1 MKKTF
6 LLCIIVFGLFLSSTA
21 LPVGLQTAQSV
32 AAKFMGTSDL
42 ALVSTYRT
50 DKSLAALYV
59 FNTSD
64 GFVIVSA
71 DDCET
76 PIIGYSRE
84 GRFNPDNVP
93 MQMEEYLQVFADK
106 IQYSIENHMEADE
119 LTAKQWELVKTTG
132 WLNDQKSTQSVAPML
147 TEMWHQGCLYNSLC
161 PTLSKL
167 PCGHAEVG
175 CVAVAMGQI
184 MHYWKYPA
192 KGFGTH
198 SYTNQGI
205 TLSADFGST
214 TYDWNHM
221 PDSLTE
227 ASSEAEIEA
236 VATLLYHCGVAVD
249 MYYTVNGS
257 GASSGDVPNAL
268 YRYFSYSKKIHFEKR
283 DNYSDEEWLSML
295 KDNLDAHRPV
305 MYSGSGNQGG
315 HAFVCDGYDDN
326 DMLHFNWGWGV
337 ANGYFSLGNLNPLG
351 YTFNKNNTA
360 IFDIIPQ
367 YEPCLVFA
375 TSYPTT
381 GGIIEGAGEYH
392 IGEQCTLTAI
402 PSENYGLYCWKRDGQ
417 YVSNPLSFTFTVNK
431 DTLNIEALFS
441 CLPVSQIT
449 ANYAPDASNPF
460 SSSVGLSWTYEDS
473 EWPLLKQFGTDEECS
488 GVVSDGEHIYVTYA
502 YWDPHPFSFGKYT
515 MDGELL
521 ERFNLE
527 GIPDASSLGY
537 DGTNFYCNA
546 GHSGLSLLYTLDFYN
561 KTVIDS
567 TAMSRWFGSV
577 TYDPEYDG
585 FWLGH
590 DYSVLLYNRQGQVI
604 KTSPTLEDYIYGV
617 GYYTAQDGNPHLLLT
632 RTSGIYNYDINSN
645 LIYERPLV
653 SIDWD
658 YTYGLGAH
666 VGKYDGKDA
675 IFVAID
681 YSIRIYEIKNA
692 NEQMEHS
699 IGYRIYRSDSEGH
712 TVMLAN
718 GIEGASYID
727 NSWENAATGLYRF
740 GISRIFENGGE
751 SEIIWSEPIEK
762 QHIGISEHEND
773 NDSNVQKVIEN
784 GHIIIIK
791 DGKCYTVTG
800 QQLN

>member
-42 ALVSTYRT
+42 VLVSTYRT

-93 MQMEEYLQVFADK
+93 MQMEEYLQDFADK
-106 IQYSIENHMEADE
+106 IQYSIENHIEADE
-119 LTAKQWELVKTTG
+119 NAAKQWELVKTTG
-132 WLNDQKSTQSVAPML
+132 WLNDQKSTQSVAPLL

-184 MHYWKYPA
+184 MHYWKYPT

-214 TYDWNHM
+214 TYDWDHM

-337 ANGYFSLGNLNPLG
+337 ANGYFSMGNLNPNG
-351 YTFNKNNTA
+351 YAFNRNQVA
-360 IFDIIPQ
+360 ILDIIPE
-367 YEPCLVFA
+367 YEPCLVVA
-375 TSYPTT
+375 TAHPSAA
-381 GGIIEGAGEYH
+381 GAIEGAGEFH
-392 IGEQCTLTAI
+392 IGERCTLTVT
-402 PSENYGLYCWKRDGQ
+402 PTENVDFYCWQRNGQ
-417 YVSNPLSFTFTVNK
+417 ILSNASSYSFSVEE
-431 DTLNIEALFS
+431 DTIFIEAHFS
-441 CLPVSQIT
+441 LYPVGEVT
-449 ANYAPDASNPF
+449 ANYSPEADNPNSN
-460 SSSVGLSWTYEDS
+460 SISLTWSRADS
-473 EWPLLKQFGTDEECS
+473 EWKLLKQFPVKDEL
-488 GVVSDGEHIYVTYA
+488 GGMATDGEYIYVTYPS
-502 YWDPHPFSFGKYT
+502 WGNPTHMFEKYT
-515 MDGELL
+515 MEGELA
-521 ERFNLE
+521 EAFNVDGLSN
-527 GIPDASSLGY
+527 ALCLVH
-537 DGTNFYCNA
+537 DGTDFYCNNM
-546 GHSGLSLLYTLDFYN
+546 SSKELYRIDLENKRILDTTEIHDMFWL
-561 KTVIDS
+561 
-567 TAMSRWFGSV
+567 AA
-577 TYDPEYDG
+577 YDPEYDG
-585 FWLGH
+585 FWLGQ
-590 DYSVLLYNRQGQVI
+590 DYKTTLYNRQGQRI
-604 KTSPTLEDYIYGV
+604 KSSPSTSPDYIYGSA
-617 GYYTAQDGNPHLLLT
+617 YFMAKDGNPHLLMPKKD
-632 RTSGIYNYDINSN
+632 GIYDFDISN
-645 LIYERPLV
+645 NTILDRPLLPIFGD
-653 SIDWD
+653 SI
-658 YTYGLGAH
+658 YSFGNFTA
-666 VGKYDGKDA
+666 KYDDKDA
-675 IFVAID
+675 MFFVFRNNIC
-681 YSIRIYEIKNA
+681 IYEINSPLSQIIA
-692 NEQMEHS
+692 
-699 IGYRIYRSDSEGH
+699 YRIYRADSGGNIE
-712 TVMLAN
+712 MLDETD
-718 GIEGASYID
+718 GTSYTD
-727 NSWENAATGLYRF
+727 ETWGNVLADLYRF
-740 GISRIFENGGE
+740 GVSMVYANGVE
-751 SEIIWSEPIEK
+751 SEIIWSDFIEK
-762 QHIGISEHEND
+762 TDYGIEENGQEASEQA
-773 NDSNVQKVIEN
+773 VQKIFEN
-784 GHIIIIK
+784 GKIVIIK
-791 DGKCYTVTG
+791 DGKRYTVTG

>member
-50 DKSLAALYV
+50 AKSLAALYV
-59 FNTSD
+59 FNTSA

-337 ANGYFSLGNLNPLG
+337 ANGYFSLGNLNPNG
-351 YTFNKNNTA
+351 YAFNRNQVA
-360 IFDIIPQ
+360 ILDIIPE
-367 YEPCLVFA
+367 YEPCLVVA
-375 TSYPTT
+375 TAHPSAA
-381 GGIIEGAGEYH
+381 GAIEGAGEFH
-392 IGEQCTLTAI
+392 IGERCTLTVT
-402 PSENYGLYCWKRDGQ
+402 PTENVDFYCWQRNGQ
-417 YVSNPLSFTFTVNK
+417 ILSNASSYSFSVEE
-431 DTLNIEALFS
+431 DTIFIEAHFS
-441 CLPVSQIT
+441 LYPVGEVT
-449 ANYAPDASNPF
+449 ANYSPEADNPNSN
-460 SSSVGLSWTYEDS
+460 SISLTWSRADS
-473 EWPLLKQFGTDEECS
+473 EWKLLKQFPVKDEL
-488 GVVSDGEHIYVTYA
+488 GGMATDGEYIYVTYPS
-502 YWDPHPFSFGKYT
+502 WGNPTHMFEKYT
-515 MDGELL
+515 MEGELA
-521 ERFNLE
+521 EAFNVDGLSN
-527 GIPDASSLGY
+527 ALCLVH
-537 DGTNFYCNA
+537 DGTDFYCNNM
-546 GHSGLSLLYTLDFYN
+546 SSKELNKLYRIDLENKRILDTTEIHDMFWL
-561 KTVIDS
+561 
-567 TAMSRWFGSV
+567 AA
-577 TYDPEYDG
+577 YDPEYDG
-585 FWLGH
+585 FWLGQ
-590 DYSVLLYNRQGQVI
+590 DYKTTLYNRQGQRI
-604 KTSPTLEDYIYGV
+604 KSSPSTSPDYIYGSA
-617 GYYTAQDGNPHLLLT
+617 YFMAKDGNPHLLMPKKD
-632 RTSGIYNYDINSN
+632 GIYDFDISN
-645 LIYERPLV
+645 NIILDRPLLPIV
-653 SIDWD
+653 GDSI
-658 YTYGLGAH
+658 YSFGNFTA
-666 VGKYDGKDA
+666 KYDDKDA
-675 IFVAID
+675 MFFVFHNNIC
-681 YSIRIYEIKNA
+681 IYEINSPLSQIIA
-692 NEQMEHS
+692 
-699 IGYRIYRSDSEGH
+699 YRIYRADSGGNIE
-712 TVMLAN
+712 MLDETD
-718 GIEGASYID
+718 GTSYTD
-727 NSWENAATGLYRF
+727 ETWGNVLADLYRF
-740 GISRIFENGGE
+740 GVSMVYANGVE
-751 SEIIWSEPIEK
+751 SEIIWSDLIEK
-762 QHIGISEHEND
+762 TDYGIEENGQEASEQA
-773 NDSNVQKVIEN
+773 VQKIFEDGKIV
-784 GHIIIIK
+784 IIK
-791 DGKCYTVTG
+791 DGKRYTVTG
-800 QQLN
+800 QRLN

>member
-32 AAKFMGTSDL
+32 ASRFMGTNDL
-42 ALVSTYRT
+42 QLVTTYLT
-50 DKSLAALYV
+50 DKATLAFYV

-93 MQMEEYLQVFADK
+93 MQMEEYLQDFADK
-106 IQYSIENHMEADE
+106 IRYSIENHMEADE
-119 LTAKQWELVKTTG
+119 LTAKQWELMKATG
-132 WLNDQKSTQSVAPML
+132 RLNDQKSTQSVAPLL

-205 TLSADFGST
+205 TLSADFGNT
-214 TYDWNHM
+214 TYDWDHM

-337 ANGYFSLGNLNPLG
+337 ANGYFSLGNLNPNG
-351 YTFNKNNTA
+351 YAFNRNQVA
-360 IFDIIPQ
+360 ILDIIPE
-367 YEPCLVFA
+367 YEPCLVVA
-375 TSYPTT
+375 TAHPSAA
-381 GGIIEGAGEYH
+381 GAIEGAGEFH
-392 IGEQCTLTAI
+392 IGERCTLTVT
-402 PSENYGLYCWKRDGQ
+402 PTENVDFYCWQRNGQ
-417 YVSNPLSFTFTVNK
+417 ILSNASSYSFSVEE
-431 DTLNIEALFS
+431 DTIFIEAHFS
-441 CLPVSQIT
+441 LYPVGEVT
-449 ANYAPDASNPF
+449 ANYSPEADNPNSN
-460 SSSVGLSWTYEDS
+460 SISLTWSRADS
-473 EWPLLKQFGTDEECS
+473 EWKLLKQFPVKDEL
-488 GVVSDGEHIYVTYA
+488 GGMATDGEYIYVTYPS
-502 YWDPHPFSFGKYT
+502 WGNPTHMFEKYT
-515 MDGELL
+515 MEGELA
-521 ERFNLE
+521 EAFNVDGLSN
-527 GIPDASSLGY
+527 ALCLVH
-537 DGTNFYCNA
+537 DGTDFYCNNM
-546 GHSGLSLLYTLDFYN
+546 SSKELNELYRIDLENKRILDTTEIHDMFWL
-561 KTVIDS
+561 
-567 TAMSRWFGSV
+567 AA
-577 TYDPEYDG
+577 YDPEYDG
-585 FWLGH
+585 FWLGQ
-590 DYSVLLYNRQGQVI
+590 DYKTTLYNRQGQRI
-604 KTSPTLEDYIYGV
+604 KSSPSTSPDYIYGSA
-617 GYYTAQDGNPHLLLT
+617 YFMAKDGNPHLLMPKKD
-632 RTSGIYNYDINSN
+632 GIYDFDISN
-645 LIYERPLV
+645 NIILDRPLLPIV
-653 SIDWD
+653 GDSI
-658 YTYGLGAH
+658 YSFGNFTA
-666 VGKYDGKDA
+666 KYDDKDA
-675 IFVAID
+675 MFFVFRNNIC
-681 YSIRIYEIKNA
+681 IYEINSPLSQIIA
-692 NEQMEHS
+692 
-699 IGYRIYRSDSEGH
+699 YRIYRADSEGNIE
-712 TVMLAN
+712 MLDETD
-718 GIEGASYID
+718 GTSYTD
-727 NSWENAATGLYRF
+727 ETWGNVLAGLYRF
-740 GISRIFENGGE
+740 GVSMVYANGVE
-751 SEIIWSEPIEK
+751 SEIIWSDLIEK
-762 QHIGISEHEND
+762 TDYGIEENGQEASEQA
-773 NDSNVQKVIEN
+773 VQKIFEDGKFV
-784 GHIIIIK
+784 IIK
-791 DGKCYTVTG
+791 DGKRYTVTG
-800 QQLN
+800 QRLN

>member
-93 MQMEEYLQVFADK
+93 MQMEEYLQDFADK
-106 IQYSIENHMEADE
+106 IRYSIENHMEADE
-119 LTAKQWELVKTTG
+119 LTAKQWKLMKATG
-132 WLNDQKSTQSVAPML
+132 HLNDQKFTQSVAPLL

-205 TLSADFGST
+205 TLSADFGNT
-214 TYDWNHM
+214 TYDWDHM

-227 ASSEAEIEA
+227 SSNEAEIAA
-236 VATLLYHCGVAVD
+236 VATLLYHCGVGVD

-257 GASSGDVPNAL
+257 GASSGNVPNAL

-337 ANGYFSLGNLNPLG
+337 ANGYFSLGNLNPNG
-351 YTFNKNNTA
+351 YAFNRNQVA
-360 IFDIIPQ
+360 ILDIIPE
-367 YEPCLVFA
+367 YEPCLVVA
-375 TSYPTT
+375 TAHPSAA
-381 GGIIEGAGEYH
+381 GAIEGAGKFH
-392 IGEQCTLTAI
+392 IGERCTLTVT
-402 PSENYGLYCWKRDGQ
+402 PTENVDFYCWQRNGQ
-417 YVSNPLSFTFTVNK
+417 ILSNASSYSFSVEE
-431 DTLNIEALFS
+431 DTIFIEAHFS
-441 CLPVSQIT
+441 LYPVGEVT
-449 ANYAPDASNPF
+449 ANYSPEADNPNSN
-460 SSSVGLSWTYEDS
+460 SISLTWSRADS
-473 EWPLLKQFGTDEECS
+473 EWKLLKQFPVKDEL
-488 GVVSDGEHIYVTYA
+488 GGMATDGEYIYVTYPS
-502 YWDPHPFSFGKYT
+502 WVNPTHMFEKYT
-515 MDGELL
+515 MEGELA
-521 ERFNLE
+521 EAFNVDGLSN
-527 GIPDASSLGY
+527 ALCLVH
-537 DGTNFYCNA
+537 DGTDFYCNNM
-546 GHSGLSLLYTLDFYN
+546 SSKELNELYRIDLENKRILDTTEIHDMFWL
-561 KTVIDS
+561 
-567 TAMSRWFGSV
+567 AA
-577 TYDPEYDG
+577 YDPEYDG
-585 FWLGH
+585 FWLGQ
-590 DYSVLLYNRQGQVI
+590 DYKTTLYNRQGQRI
-604 KTSPTLEDYIYGV
+604 KSSPSTSPDYIYGSA
-617 GYYTAQDGNPHLLLT
+617 YFMAEDGNPHLLMPKKD
-632 RTSGIYNYDINSN
+632 GIYDFDISN
-645 LIYERPLV
+645 NIILDRPLLPIV
-653 SIDWD
+653 GDSI
-658 YTYGLGAH
+658 YSFGNFTA
-666 VGKYDGKDA
+666 KYDDKDA
-675 IFVAID
+675 MFFVFHNNIC
-681 YSIRIYEIKNA
+681 IYEINSPLSQIIA
-692 NEQMEHS
+692 
-699 IGYRIYRSDSEGH
+699 YRIYRADSGGNIE
-712 TVMLAN
+712 MLDETD
-718 GIEGASYID
+718 GTSYTD
-727 NSWENAATGLYRF
+727 ETWGNVLAGLYRF
-740 GISRIFENGGE
+740 GVSMVYANGVE
-751 SEIIWSEPIEK
+751 SEIIWSDFIEK
-762 QHIGISEHEND
+762 TDYGIEENGQGASEQA
-773 NDSNVQKVIEN
+773 VQKIFEDGKIV
-784 GHIIIIK
+784 IIK
-791 DGKCYTVTG
+791 DGKRYTVTG
-800 QQLN
+800 QRLN

>member
-1 MKKTF
+1 MKRI
-6 LLCIIVFGLFLSSTA
+6 LLYIIAILGLYLTSIA
-21 LPVGLQTAQSV
+21 HPVDLQTARSV
-32 AAKFMGTSDL
+32 ASKFMKTNDL
-42 ALVSTYRT
+42 QLVSTYQT
-50 DKSLAALYV
+50 DKNVASFYV
-59 FNTSD
+59 FNTTDS
-64 GFVIVSA
+64 FVIIAA

-76 PIIGYSRE
+76 PIIGYSHE
-84 GRFNPDNVP
+84 GRFDPNNVP
-93 MQMEEYLQVFADK
+93 VQMEEYLQDFAAI
-106 IQYSIENHMEADE
+106 IQYGIENHIEADE
-119 LTAKQWELVKTTG
+119 TTARQWELVKATG
-132 WLNDQKSTQSVAPML
+132 RLNDQKTNKSIAPLL
-147 TEMWHQGCLYNSLC
+147 TTKWHQGCLYNSLC
-161 PTLSKL
+161 PTISG
-167 PCGHAEVG
+167 PCDHAEVG

-184 MHYWKYPA
+184 MRYWRYPA
-192 KGFGTH
+192 TGWGTNA
-198 SYTNQGI
+198 YTNAGT
-205 TLSADFGST
+205 TLSADFGNTS
-214 TYDWNHM
+214 YDWDHM

-227 ASSEAEIEA
+227 NSTEAEIEA
-236 VATLLYHCGVAVD
+236 VATLLYHCGVSVK
-249 MYYTVNGS
+249 MFYNSNGS
-257 GASSGDVPNAL
+257 GANAQDVTDAMR
-268 YRYFSYSKKIHFEKR
+268 RYFSYSRNIHFEKQK
-283 DNYSDEEWLSML
+283 NYSNDEWLSL
-295 KDNLDAHRPV
+295 LRNDLDLQRPV
-305 MYSGSGNQGG
+305 LYSGSGSAGG
-315 HAFVCDGYDDN
+315 HSFVCDGYDDN
-326 DMLHFNWGWGV
+326 DLLHFNWGWGR
-337 ANGYFSLGNLNPLG
+337 ADGYFALGNLNPLG

-590 DYSVLLYNRQGQVI
+590 DYGVLLYNRQGQII

-681 YSIRIYEIKNA
+681 HSIRIYEIKNT

-712 TVMLAN
+712 TVMLAD

-791 DGKCYTVTG
+791 DGKRYTVTG

>member
-32 AAKFMGTSDL
+32 AAKFMGTNDL
-42 ALVSTYRT
+42 VLVSTYQT

-106 IQYSIENHMEADE
+106 IQYSFENHIEADE
-119 LTAKQWELVKTTG
+119 NAAKQWELVKTTG
-132 WLNDQKSTQSVAPML
+132 WLNDQKSTQSVAPLL

-184 MHYWKYPA
+184 MHYWKYPT

-214 TYDWNHM
+214 TYDWDHM

-305 MYSGSGNQGG
+305 MYSGRGNQGG

-337 ANGYFSLGNLNPLG
+337 ANGYFSLGNLNPNG
-351 YTFNKNNTA
+351 YAFNRNQVA
-360 IFDIIPQ
+360 ILDIIPE
-367 YEPCLVFA
+367 YEPCLVVA
-375 TSYPTT
+375 TAHPSAA
-381 GGIIEGAGEYH
+381 GAIEGAGEFH
-392 IGEQCTLTAI
+392 IGERCTLTVT
-402 PSENYGLYCWKRDGQ
+402 PTENVDFYCWQRNGQ
-417 YVSNPLSFTFTVNK
+417 ILSNASSYSFSVEE
-431 DTLNIEALFS
+431 DTIFIEAHFS
-441 CLPVSQIT
+441 LYPVGEVT
-449 ANYAPDASNPF
+449 ANYSPEADNPNSN
-460 SSSVGLSWTYEDS
+460 SISLTWSRADS
-473 EWPLLKQFGTDEECS
+473 EWKLLKQFPVKDEL
-488 GVVSDGEHIYVTYA
+488 GGMATDGEYIYVTYPS
-502 YWDPHPFSFGKYT
+502 WVNPTHMFEKYT
-515 MDGELL
+515 MEGELA
-521 ERFNLE
+521 EAFNVDGLSN
-527 GIPDASSLGY
+527 ALCLVH
-537 DGTNFYCNA
+537 DGTDFYCNNM
-546 GHSGLSLLYTLDFYN
+546 SSKELNELYRIDLENKRVLDTTEIHDMFWL
-561 KTVIDS
+561 
-567 TAMSRWFGSV
+567 AA
-577 TYDPEYDG
+577 YDPEYDG
-585 FWLGH
+585 FWLGQ
-590 DYSVLLYNRQGQVI
+590 DYKTTLYNRQGQRI
-604 KTSPTLEDYIYGV
+604 KSSPSTSPDYIYGSA
-617 GYYTAQDGNPHLLLT
+617 YFMAKDGNPHLLMPKKD
-632 RTSGIYNYDINSN
+632 GIYDFDISN
-645 LIYERPLV
+645 NNILDRPLLPIFGD
-653 SIDWD
+653 SI
-658 YTYGLGAH
+658 YSFGNFTA
-666 VGKYDGKDA
+666 KYDDKDA
-675 IFVAID
+675 MFFVFRNNIC
-681 YSIRIYEIKNA
+681 IYEINSPLSQIIA
-692 NEQMEHS
+692 
-699 IGYRIYRSDSEGH
+699 YRIYRADSEGNIE
-712 TVMLAN
+712 MLDETD
-718 GIEGASYID
+718 GTSYTD
-727 NSWENAATGLYRF
+727 ETWGNVLAGLYRF
-740 GISRIFENGGE
+740 GVSMVYANGVE
-751 SEIIWSEPIEK
+751 SEIIWSDLIEK
-762 QHIGISEHEND
+762 TDYGVDENGQEASEQA
-773 NDSNVQKVIEN
+773 VQKIFEN
-784 GHIIIIK
+784 GKIVIIK
-791 DGKCYTVTG
+791 DGKRYTVTG
-800 QQLN
+800 QRLN